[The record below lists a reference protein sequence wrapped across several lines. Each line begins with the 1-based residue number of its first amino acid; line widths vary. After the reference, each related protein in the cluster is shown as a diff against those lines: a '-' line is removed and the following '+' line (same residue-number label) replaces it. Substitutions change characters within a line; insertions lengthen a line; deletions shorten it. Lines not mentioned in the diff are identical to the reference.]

1 MTLMKVFSKVEKD
14 GKIKL
19 PANIQ
24 LAAGLKEGQLIE
36 LKIVG
41 TSANKSILITAMKS
55 ARQPALIAQP
65 KGLRLKEKLQSG
77 GIKDGKET

>member
-1 MTLMKVFSKVEKD
+1 MTLMKVFSTVEKD

-24 LAAGLKEGQLIE
+24 RAAGLKEGQLVE

-41 TSANKSILITAMKS
+41 ASVNKSILITARKS
-55 ARQPALIAQP
+55 AR
-65 KGLRLKEKLQSG
+65 
-77 GIKDGKET
+77 

>member
-1 MTLMKVFSKVEKD
+1 MTLMKAFSKVEKD

-41 TSANKSILITAMKS
+41 TSANKSILLTAMKS
-55 ARQPALIAQP
+55 AR
-65 KGLRLKEKLQSG
+65 
-77 GIKDGKET
+77 

>member
-1 MTLMKVFSKVEKD
+1 MEDNQMTLMKAFSKVEKD

-24 LAAGLKEGQLIE
+24 LAAGLKEDLLVE

-41 TSANKSILITAMKS
+41 TSANKSILLTARKS
-55 ARQPALIAQP
+55 AR
-65 KGLRLKEKLQSG
+65 
-77 GIKDGKET
+77 

>member
-1 MTLMKVFSKVEKD
+1 MEDNQMTLMKVFSKVEKD
-14 GKIKL
+14 GEIKL

-41 TSANKSILITAMKS
+41 TSVNKSILLTARKS
-55 ARQPALIAQP
+55 AR
-65 KGLRLKEKLQSG
+65 
-77 GIKDGKET
+77 

>member
-1 MTLMKVFSKVEKD
+1 MTLMRAFSKVEKD

-24 LAAGLKEGQLIE
+24 RAAGLKEGQLVE

-41 TSANKSILITAMKS
+41 TSDNKNILITARKS
-55 ARQPALIAQP
+55 AQ
-65 KGLRLKEKLQSG
+65 
-77 GIKDGKET
+77 

>member
-1 MTLMKVFSKVEKD
+1 MEDNQMTLMKAFSRVEKD

-24 LAAGLKEGQLIE
+24 RAAGIKEDQLVE

-41 TSANKSILITAMKS
+41 TSANKSILLTARKS
-55 ARQPALIAQP
+55 AR
-65 KGLRLKEKLQSG
+65 
-77 GIKDGKET
+77 

>member
-1 MTLMKVFSKVEKD
+1 MTLMKAFSKVEKD

-24 LAAGLKEGQLIE
+24 LAAGLKEDLLVE

-41 TSANKSILITAMKS
+41 TSTNKSILLTARKS
-55 ARQPALIAQP
+55 AR
-65 KGLRLKEKLQSG
+65 
-77 GIKDGKET
+77 